1 MGPSSPAEAARP
13 ALVRR
18 ALLAPTGARLSSL
31 SGVSAR
37 CKSQSET
44 GEWCSRAIDV
54 EAPISWSN
62 LAVVVVAR
70 RYFARE
76 PGGPPERSVRTLI
89 ERVVGAIASWAQASG
104 QAADADERDA
114 LHDELAALVLIQK
127 ATFATPVWLNAGL
140 TERPFIAACFILKA
154 EDSIP
159 DLLDWNTREGTIFQ
173 QGGGA
178 GINLSAIRS
187 SREPVSRGGP
197 ASGPVS
203 FMRATDAW
211 AATIRAGGR
220 ARRGAKMVVLD
231 ASHPDVL
238 EFIEAKA
245 REEDRG
251 RALLAAGYP
260 LQEVVASLAFQHAN
274 HSVRVSD
281 EFMRL
286 AVKER
291 RVGAA
296 GGDDGRSGRDAPR
309 PPAVVRLR

>member
-1 MGPSSPAEAARP
+1 MVFA
-13 ALVRR
+13 
-18 ALLAPTGARLSSL
+18 
-31 SGVSAR
+31 
-37 CKSQSET
+37 CNH
-44 GEWCSRAIDV
+44 V

-187 SREPVSRGGP
+187 CREPVSRGGP

-231 ASHPDVL
+231 ASHPTSSSSSRRKRV
-238 EFIEAKA
+238 
-245 REEDRG
+245 RRT
-251 RALLAAGYP
+251 AA
-260 LQEVVASLAFQHAN
+260 
-274 HSVRVSD
+274 
-281 EFMRL
+281 
-286 AVKER
+286 ER
-291 RVGAA
+291 CSPPDIRFRRWSR
-296 GGDDGRSGRDAPR
+296 RSRSSTPTTRCG
-309 PPAVVRLR
+309 